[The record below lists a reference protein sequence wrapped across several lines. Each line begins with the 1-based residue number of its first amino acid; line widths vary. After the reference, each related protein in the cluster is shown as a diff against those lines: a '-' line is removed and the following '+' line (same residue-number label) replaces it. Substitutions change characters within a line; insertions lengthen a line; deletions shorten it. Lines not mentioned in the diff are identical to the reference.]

1 MANLTSNSGTTFL
14 PDGGNVG
21 VEIQTNTNWKFYLR
35 DDSGEPD
42 WLHFNGNV
50 SEITGTENKIVNVEA
65 AKNKTSSERYA
76 SGICESINETNL
88 IAWTGFY
95 QGGGGSDSEDGLKL
109 TYVLN
114 CRGYGSTVH
123 INRLVVR
130 IPDSTT
136 VLDWKATNNNNLLE
150 IPTSPTTQIFV
161 EMKANY
167 VSSFVESYV
176 DYGKRYIINIVGGNH
191 TTVEPGTYP
200 LCMIGFGTEEKGYSE
215 TPVRNVVVSDEG
227 SGSFTFIPTKYG
239 TDSFIWI

>member
-35 DDSGEPD
+35 DNSGEPD

-95 QGGGGSDSEDGLKL
+95 QGGGSDSEDGLRL

-114 CRGYGSTVH
+114 CRAISISVN
-123 INRLVVR
+123 INRLVVE
-130 IPDSTT
+130 IPEGRR
-136 VLDWKATNNNNLLE
+136 VLDWSAPSNTGLITVHPNQ
-150 IPTSPTTQIFV
+150 TTKIVV
-161 EMKANY
+161 EMKSNY
-167 VSSFVESYV
+167 SSSFVEV
-176 DYGKRYIINIVGGNH
+176 INATHYIINIVGGNH
-191 TTVEPGTYP
+191 TKVEPGTYAR
-200 LCMIGFGTEEKGYSE
+200 CIVGFGYEEKSYNTTE
-215 TPVRNVVVSDEG
+215 VNNVQVTDEG
-227 SGSFTFIPTKYG
+227 NGSFTFIPNTYIG
-239 TDSFIWI
+239 GDYIFVG